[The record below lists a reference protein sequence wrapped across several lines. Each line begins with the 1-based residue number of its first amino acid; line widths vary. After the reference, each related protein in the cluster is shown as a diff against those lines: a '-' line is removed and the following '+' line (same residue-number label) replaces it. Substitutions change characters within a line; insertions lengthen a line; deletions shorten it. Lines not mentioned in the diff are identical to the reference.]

1 MNEDWY
7 LSFTNYF
14 LATGFSL
21 STLFL
26 CDTFFMLITIVP
38 FCRSASKLMREY
50 FIVCVLISRCSA
62 AMSLWHHHLTR
73 FRSIKYYSNH
83 RNEFCSVSIISER
96 SKCSVF
102 HPQKRFVSERSKCPG
117 FFLFVLTKGFWV
129 RVRNLLFSFNLM
141 FLFNPYK
148 RVLSKKKKM

>member
-1 MNEDWY
+1 MNEGWY

-102 HPQKRFVSERSKCPG
+102 HPQKRFVSERLKCP
-117 FFLFVLTKGFWV
+117 V
-129 RVRNLLFSFNLM
+129 FSFH
-141 FLFNPYK
+141 PHK
-148 RVLSKKKKM
+148 RLLGERLKVTSFFSM